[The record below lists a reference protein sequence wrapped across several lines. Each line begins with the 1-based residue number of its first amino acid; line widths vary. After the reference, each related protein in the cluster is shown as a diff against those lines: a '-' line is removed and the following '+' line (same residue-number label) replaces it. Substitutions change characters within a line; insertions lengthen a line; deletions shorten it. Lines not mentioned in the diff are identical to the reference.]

1 MIILRQQVRH
11 LEELG
16 TYREERLKEV
26 ERLAEERADRL
37 KDSEWRYHELVKQV
51 TSTMEQVTRALPPA
65 NGTEKQARKRSW
77 WPFRRRSAA

>member
-1 MIILRQQVRH
+1 MEERVKG
-11 LEELG
+11 LEE
-16 TYREERLKEV
+16 
-26 ERLAEERADRL
+26 LAEERADRL

-65 NGTEKQARKRSW
+65 NGTEKQARKRCW